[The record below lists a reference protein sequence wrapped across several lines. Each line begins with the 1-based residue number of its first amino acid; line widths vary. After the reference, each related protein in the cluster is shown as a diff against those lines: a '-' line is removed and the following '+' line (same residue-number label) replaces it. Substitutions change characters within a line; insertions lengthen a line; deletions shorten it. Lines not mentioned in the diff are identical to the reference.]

1 MGSPKIARLIPVP
14 MQGNAIMEL
23 MPKEIE
29 VLESIGLEGH
39 CLGEIDSQEK
49 FSIAMLFASI
59 SDKGFL
65 ASVIEPRGSTWYLT
79 TAGAMALELARP

>member
-1 MGSPKIARLIPVP
+1 
-14 MQGNAIMEL
+14 MEL
-23 MPKEIE
+23 LPKEIE
-29 VLESIGLEGH
+29 ILDSIGLDGH

-49 FSIAMLFASI
+49 FSMALLLASI
-59 SDKGFL
+59 FDKGYL